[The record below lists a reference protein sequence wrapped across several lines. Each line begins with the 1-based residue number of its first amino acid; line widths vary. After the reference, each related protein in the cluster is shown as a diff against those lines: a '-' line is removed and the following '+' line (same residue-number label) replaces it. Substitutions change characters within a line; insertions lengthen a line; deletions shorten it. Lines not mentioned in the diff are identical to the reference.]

1 MTINPMA
8 LTDKN
13 ILVTGASGGIG
24 RATAIILCALGA
36 KVVIAGRDREK
47 LEKTHSLLPSG
58 QSTIEQFDFSNS
70 EEIVDWMKS
79 LTQRLG
85 TFDGLVHSAGIHYF
99 KPLSS
104 ITVKSFERLLRVN
117 TVSCAMLVKAMQLSD
132 VGSQKASIVLIS
144 STAAIKGDPANGLYG
159 ASKGAI
165 ISLVKAFA
173 LELVSRNIRINTVAP
188 ALVQTE
194 MADNTRDLL
203 TEDAF
208 QAILNFHPMGIGEPV
223 DVANAIAFLL
233 SDASRWITGICLPVC
248 GGLSAR

>member
-1 MTINPMA
+1 MA
-8 LTDKN
+8 LTDKR

-24 RATAIILCALGA
+24 RATAIMLSNLGA
-36 KVVIAGRDREK
+36 KVVIAGRDLEK
-47 LEKTHSLLPSG
+47 LRKTESLLPPG
-58 QSTIEQFDFSNS
+58 QSIIEQFDFANS
-70 EEIVDWMKS
+70 EDIVEWMRS
-79 LTQRLG
+79 LARRTGR
-85 TFDGLVHSAGIHYF
+85 FDGLVHSAGIHFF

-104 ITVKSFERLLRVN
+104 ITVKSFNRMFSIN
-117 TVSCAMLVKAMQLSD
+117 TLSCAMLVKAMQITD
-132 VGSQKASIVLIS
+132 VGADEASIVLIS

-165 ISLVKAFA
+165 FSLVKAFA
-173 LELVSRNIRINTVAP
+173 LELVSRKIRLNTVAP
-188 ALVQTE
+188 ALVQTD

-208 QAILNFHPMGIGEPV
+208 RAIVDMHPMGIGEPA

-233 SDASRWITGICLPVC
+233 SDASRWITGVCLPVC